1 MCEANVYL
9 MNKNIEEL
17 LLERVDKIIPKD
29 GEIYLENIFGQ
40 RKVVAARIKELH
52 LVDHKVIL
60 ERVEEKMI
68 SLKCLDEKRD
78 YHHR

>member
-9 MNKNIEEL
+9 INKDIEEL

-52 LVDHKVIL
+52 LVDHKVVL
-60 ERVEEKMI
+60 ERVEEKNN
-68 SLKCLDEKRD
+68 D
-78 YHHR
+78 

>member
-9 MNKNIEEL
+9 INNDVEEL

-40 RKVVAARIKELH
+40 RKTLAARIKELH
-52 LVDHKVIL
+52 LVDHRIIL
-60 ERVEEKMI
+60 ERI
-68 SLKCLDEKRD
+68 I
-78 YHHR
+78 

>member
-9 MNKNIEEL
+9 MNKDIAEL

-40 RKVVAARIKELH
+40 RKIVAARIKELH

-60 ERVEEKMI
+60 ERVNE
-68 SLKCLDEKRD
+68 
-78 YHHR
+78 